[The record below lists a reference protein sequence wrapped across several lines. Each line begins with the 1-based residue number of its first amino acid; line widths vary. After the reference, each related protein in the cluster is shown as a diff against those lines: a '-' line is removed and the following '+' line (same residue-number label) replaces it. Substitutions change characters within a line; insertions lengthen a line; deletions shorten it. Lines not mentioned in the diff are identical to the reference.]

1 MRKMIVPVL
10 FALFCSIQAPL
21 AASAAHMPVELE
33 DRLAAMP
40 DDATASVI
48 VHLTEQ
54 ADIANLGPQL
64 RKEGVGRQD
73 RHRRVITALRDVAS
87 RTQPPLLAYLGEA
100 RAAGRVVGFTPHWI
114 SNLVVVQA
122 TKAEI
127 SRIRERPEVGLIEPN
142 FSISL
147 IEPVRSEEGSLPRI
161 NGIGVTP
168 GLEAINADR
177 VWKEL
182 GITGAGRLVAD
193 LDTGVDGFHPALAER
208 WRGVLPGVDWSE
220 AWLDLVYGG
229 SSFPV
234 DYYGHGTHVMG
245 TMAGLGEAT
254 GDTVG
259 VAFGAHWI
267 ACNAVDQGAGPEF
280 DNDVVVAFEWLADPD
295 GDPGTVDDVPD
306 VVQNSWGINEGFGSD
321 PPYTDCDS
329 RWWSVIDNCE
339 AAGCVVTFSAGN
351 EGPGP
356 QSHRS
361 PSDRATTP
369 YNCYSIGAVDATNAN
384 YPYPI
389 ASFSSRGPS
398 GCDGVS
404 IKPEVSA
411 PGVDVYSSVPGGGY
425 QSGWSGT
432 SMAGPHVAGVVA
444 LMREA
449 NPDLDVDQIKEVLM
463 ASAHDFGVA
472 GEDNTYGAGFI
483 DAYEAVTM
491 VMSGVGY
498 LVGTVEDAVSGDP
511 IPAELT
517 IAGTP
522 RKKTAD
528 SVTGDYFFILPGD
541 STYTVEASYFGYE
554 MAEQAIYVVP
564 DDTTTLDF
572 PLVSS
577 PSGTLAGMVI
587 DTDNGLPISG
597 ALVEVLDTPL
607 PAATSSERGVYL
619 VPGVPVG
626 DTYAVHGT
634 AAGYASKS
642 EQISVDGGGFTL
654 LALPLRSGL
663 SDDMES
669 GENGWTHDN
678 VTPGYGDQWHQS
690 TQRNH
695 TSEGTTSWKCGS
707 TGIGDYAD
715 ELDAA
720 LETPMIPLQPNTNL
734 HFWHWMDAEVL
745 DQSEAWDG
753 GIVEISI
760 DGGAFQQVTPEG
772 GYPYTIVDND
782 ASPFAPGTP
791 CFSGTHDWREEI
803 IDLSAF
809 SGNASLRFRFGTD
822 GYVTEEGWY
831 IDDLIAAPDAASS
844 PVAILLLPAETGVEI
859 GPAGGTVEYQMALV
873 NNTDEARIFD
883 WWLDLSLAGGPVVFG
898 PVETHTDTLAAGET
912 RILSALSQEVPPGST
927 PGEYHFNAKLGQLP
941 DTVQALSS
949 FELTIT
955 SEAAQR

>member
-1 MRKMIVPVL
+1 
-10 FALFCSIQAPL
+10 
-21 AASAAHMPVELE
+21 
-33 DRLAAMP
+33 
-40 DDATASVI
+40 
-48 VHLTEQ
+48 
-54 ADIANLGPQL
+54 
-64 RKEGVGRQD
+64 
-73 RHRRVITALRDVAS
+73 
-87 RTQPPLLAYLGEA
+87 
-100 RAAGRVVGFTPHWI
+100 
-114 SNLVVVQA
+114 
-122 TKAEI
+122 
-127 SRIRERPEVGLIEPN
+127 
-142 FSISL
+142 
-147 IEPVRSEEGSLPRI
+147 
-161 NGIGVTP
+161 
-168 GLEAINADR
+168 
-177 VWKEL
+177 
-182 GITGAGRLVAD
+182 
-193 LDTGVDGFHPALAER
+193 
-208 WRGVLPGVDWSE
+208 
-220 AWLDLVYGG
+220 
-229 SSFPV
+229 
-234 DYYGHGTHVMG
+234 
-245 TMAGLGEAT
+245 
-254 GDTVG
+254 
-259 VAFGAHWI
+259 
-267 ACNAVDQGAGPEF
+267 
-280 DNDVVVAFEWLADPD
+280 
-295 GDPGTVDDVPD
+295 
-306 VVQNSWGINEGFGSD
+306 
-321 PPYTDCDS
+321 
-329 RWWSVIDNCE
+329 
-339 AAGCVVTFSAGN
+339 
-351 EGPGP
+351 
-356 QSHRS
+356 
-361 PSDRATTP
+361 
-369 YNCYSIGAVDATNAN
+369 
-384 YPYPI
+384 
-389 ASFSSRGPS
+389 
-398 GCDGVS
+398 
-404 IKPEVSA
+404 
-411 PGVDVYSSVPGGGY
+411 
-425 QSGWSGT
+425 
-432 SMAGPHVAGVVA
+432 MAGPHVAGVVA